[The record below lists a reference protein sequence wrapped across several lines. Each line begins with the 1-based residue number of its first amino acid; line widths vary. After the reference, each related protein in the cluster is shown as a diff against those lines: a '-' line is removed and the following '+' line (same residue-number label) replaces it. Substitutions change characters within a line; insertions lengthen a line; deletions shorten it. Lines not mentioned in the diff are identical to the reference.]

1 MAGMRVH
8 RPGPPDEPL
17 SVMRW
22 WLVTTVTVVVVL
34 SGGALA
40 MWLLDVWTPVPARVP
55 NPDELRLDRIRTGL
69 TVAAGLAAG
78 VTLLM
83 TLRRQA
89 LSERAQR
96 FAESAQRFA
105 QSDALEQR
113 ITALYV
119 AAAEQLGN
127 DKAAV
132 RLAGLY
138 ALDRL
143 GQDHPKLRQT
153 VFDVWCAYLR
163 MPYKPPRDALRRTAQ
178 WPPEHAQARQELE
191 VRLTAQRLLTR
202 HLRRGSGDADE
213 ATYWLRDDDALS
225 IDLVGAELVDFT
237 ADGCWIG
244 RADFSGARFHG
255 STNLRGVR
263 FCRRT
268 MMANAQFHGDVD
280 LSYADFRGRAELG
293 NATDHDKVVLQLAR
307 FSGNVDLYRA
317 EFLGAVRLDDTAF
330 EGGADLRR
338 TRFHGYAN
346 LDKASIRPLTG
357 AVDLEGALATSATG
371 LPESWQLA
379 PAPPTAGGLRPVTRK
394 ASAP

>member
-143 GQDHPKLRQT
+143 GQDHL
-153 VFDVWCAYLR
+153 
-163 MPYKPPRDALRRTAQ
+163 
-178 WPPEHAQARQELE
+178 
-191 VRLTAQRLLTR
+191 QRAAIQF
-202 HLRRGSGDADE
+202 SGDCVRAARNAPHRHQQQHDRMVVGDSDSPRR
-213 ATYWLRDDDALS
+213 AGYLGKRD
-225 IDLVGAELVDFT
+225 
-237 ADGCWIG
+237 
-244 RADFSGARFHG
+244 RH
-255 STNLRGVR
+255 
-263 FCRRT
+263 
-268 MMANAQFHGDVD
+268 
-280 LSYADFRGRAELG
+280 
-293 NATDHDKVVLQLAR
+293 
-307 FSGNVDLYRA
+307 
-317 EFLGAVRLDDTAF
+317 
-330 EGGADLRR
+330 
-338 TRFHGYAN
+338 
-346 LDKASIRPLTG
+346 
-357 AVDLEGALATSATG
+357 
-371 LPESWQLA
+371 
-379 PAPPTAGGLRPVTRK
+379 
-394 ASAP
+394 